1 MRNCL
6 GRTEWIR
13 GSVVKSE
20 VKFRLIR
27 AHDAPLS
34 HEVEEA
40 VEFGLQDT
48 KGAVVPGTRAEGEF
62 LFDFVLTV
70 REGRDAKHP
79 AFGGRFASGT
89 ADDRFVYLS
98 WRSVPRGVW
107 INRLKARL
115 GSIDWKMVHAA
126 QRADKPLV
134 ADMTDSALGDKR
146 KFVEWKVG

>member
-1 MRNCL
+1 
-6 GRTEWIR
+6 
-13 GSVVKSE
+13 VKSE
-20 VKFRLIR
+20 VRFRLIR
-27 AHDAPLS
+27 ANDVPPS
-34 HEVEEA
+34 HAVEEA

-48 KGAVVPGTRAEGEF
+48 KGVVVPGMRGSKGEF

-70 REGRDAKHP
+70 RDGRDAKHP

-89 ADDRFVYLS
+89 AEDRFVYLS

-134 ADMTDSALGDKR
+134 ADMTDWALGDKR

>member
-1 MRNCL
+1 MKN
-6 GRTEWIR
+6 
-13 GSVVKSE
+13 E
-20 VKFRLIR
+20 VRFRLIR
-27 AHDAPLS
+27 AHDVPLS

-48 KGAVVPGTRAEGEF
+48 KGVVVPGVRGPKGEF
-62 LFDFVLTV
+62 IFDFVLTV
-70 REGRDAKHP
+70 RDGRDAMHP

-115 GSIDWKMVHAA
+115 GAIDWKMVREA
-126 QRADKPLV
+126 QKTNRPLV
-134 ADMTDSALGDKR
+134 ADMTDWALGDKR
-146 KFVEWKVG
+146 KFVEWRLG